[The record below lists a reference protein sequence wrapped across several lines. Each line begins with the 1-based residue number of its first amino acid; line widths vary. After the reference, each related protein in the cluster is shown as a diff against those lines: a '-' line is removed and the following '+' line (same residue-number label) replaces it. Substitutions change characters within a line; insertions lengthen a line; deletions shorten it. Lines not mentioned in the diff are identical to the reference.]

1 MIFFLK
7 FKLICWT
14 GKIHEEFMS
23 VIAFGEKLKDTS
35 LANKGYYLF
44 VLIFRILVDRNINI
58 YSLFEVLCQIFKILK
73 IKPSKY
79 IRKYIFENL
88 FRISADV

>member
-1 MIFFLK
+1 
-7 FKLICWT
+7 
-14 GKIHEEFMS
+14 MS

-35 LANKGYYLF
+35 LANKGYLF